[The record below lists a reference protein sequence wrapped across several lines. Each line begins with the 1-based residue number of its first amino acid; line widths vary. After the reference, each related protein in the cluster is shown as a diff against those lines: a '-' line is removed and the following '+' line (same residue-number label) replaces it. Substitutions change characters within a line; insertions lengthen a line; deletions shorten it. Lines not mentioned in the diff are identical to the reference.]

1 MIFNQQQRPEA
12 IAISEQGK
20 NAIIAEMQEAIKL
33 LDKPA
38 ATTDDLIAA
47 IDKSRF
53 VRNLMN
59 LYLRDAFGAPTSAD
73 LFEQPNPMGPFG
85 SIYPQSMQPQYPGQ
99 QMGGMMFNGMGMGY
113 QRPPV
118 DPMQHAYNNIYGGQA
133 NQPRQQQQRT
143 SQQVRWADFGK
154 DKLMCSSVAPV
165 ANVEPGVHTLIVRIA
180 DKPGL
185 DGHVVPSL
193 ELDMYARTVRVH
205 HNGEVLTADRLRIDG
220 IRSVLAELVTD
231 YIVGDKAF
239 PHYSSEGVTLWN
251 AVKQKPDQYNSWK
264 VLNVRGEEL
273 AEILLQQDAGE
284 A

>member
-33 LDKPA
+33 LDKPSI
-38 ATTDDLIAA
+38 TTDDLLASV
-47 IDKSRF
+47 DKTRF

-59 LYLRDAFGAPTSAD
+59 LYLRDAFDAPLSTD
-73 LFEQPNPMGPFG
+73 FFEQPNPMGPFG
-85 SIYPQSMQPQYPGQ
+85 GIYPQPMQPQYPGQ
-99 QMGGMMFNGMGMGY
+99 RMPFGGMGMGY
-113 QRPPV
+113 NV
-118 DPMQHAYNNIYGGQA
+118 DPLHQMYNNVMGGQTYQA
-133 NQPRQQQQRT
+133 PPQQQRT
-143 SQQVRWADFGK
+143 APQPQIRWADFGK

>member
-1 MIFNQQQRPEA
+1 MIFNQQQQQDPVT
-12 IAISEQGK
+12 ITEQGK

-133 NQPRQQQQRT
+133 NQPRQQQRT
-143 SQQVRWADFGK
+143 SQQVRWADFGA
-154 DKLMCSSVAPV
+154 DKLIYSTVVPVPNVA
-165 ANVEPGVHTLIVRIA
+165 PGVHTLIIRIA
-180 DKPGL
+180 DKPAPGAQL
-185 DGHVVPSL
+185 TPAA
-193 ELDMYARTVRVH
+193 ELDMYARTIRIFNH
-205 HNGEVLTADRLRIDG
+205 DEVLTADRLRVDG
-220 IRSVLAELVTD
+220 IKGMLEELTYE
-231 YIVGDKAF
+231 YIIGDKPF
-239 PHYSSEGVTLWN
+239 PHFSNEGMLLWN
-251 AVKQKPDQYNSWK
+251 AVKQQPDQYYNWK
-264 VLNVRGEEL
+264 VLNNRGEEL
-273 AEILLQQDAGE
+273 TTIQLDHKDE

>member
-1 MIFNQQQRPEA
+1 MIFNQQQQQDPVT
-12 IAISEQGK
+12 ITEQGK

-143 SQQVRWADFGK
+143 SQQVRWAGFGA
-154 DKLMCSSVAPV
+154 DKLIYSTVVPVPNVA
-165 ANVEPGVHTLIVRIA
+165 PGVHTLIIRIA
-180 DKPGL
+180 DKLAPGAQ
-185 DGHVVPSL
+185 VTPAA
-193 ELDMYARTVRVH
+193 ELDMYARTIRIFNH
-205 HNGEVLTADRLRIDG
+205 DEVLTADRLRVDG
-220 IRSVLAELVTD
+220 IKGMLEELTYE
-231 YIVGDKAF
+231 YIIGDKPF
-239 PHYSSEGVTLWN
+239 PHFSNEGMLLWN
-251 AVKQKPDQYNSWK
+251 AVKQQPDQYYNWK
-264 VLNVRGEEL
+264 VLNNRGEEL
-273 AEILLQQDAGE
+273 TTIQLDHKDE

>member
-1 MIFNQQQRPEA
+1 MIFNQQQQQDPVT
-12 IAISEQGK
+12 ITEQGK

-143 SQQVRWADFGK
+143 SQQVRWADFGA
-154 DKLMCSSVAPV
+154 DKLIYSTVVPVPNVA
-165 ANVEPGVHTLIVRIA
+165 PGVHTLIIRIA
-180 DKPGL
+180 DKPAPGAQL
-185 DGHVVPSL
+185 TPAA
-193 ELDMYARTVRVH
+193 ELDMYARTIRIFNH
-205 HNGEVLTADRLRIDG
+205 DEVLTADRLRVDG
-220 IRSVLAELVTD
+220 IKGMLEELTYE
-231 YIVGDKAF
+231 YIIGDKPF
-239 PHYSSEGVTLWN
+239 PHFSNEGMLLWN
-251 AVKQKPDQYNSWK
+251 AVKQQPDQYYNWK
-264 VLNVRGEEL
+264 VLNNRGEEL
-273 AEILLQQDAGE
+273 TTIQLDHKDE